1 MNWISLS
8 AESPGV
14 ICDENGV
21 PAEWTLLRI
30 GMHKEKGVP
39 IRVRE
44 KNFLTIPLS
53 ISFSYELI

>member
-8 AESPGV
+8 AGTPGV
-14 ICDENGV
+14 IRDENGV
-21 PAEWTLLRI
+21 PAGWTLLRI
-30 GMHKEKGVP
+30 GMHKEKGGP

-44 KNFLTIPLS
+44 KNWLTIPLS